1 MEKVKAGVNNF
12 FKTIGSFFNNLG
24 EAVTKGD
31 LFVKLSLIW
40 MGAGYARRKQYLKS
54 LLVTIIEVL
63 MLIYTI
69 FFAPQY
75 VSKFGTL
82 GTIKQES
89 VFNIQTMKN
98 EFNDYDHSFLIL
110 LISLVSFVV
119 WFTFIAFYLYN
130 MTAVYKLQQKAAR
143 GEHINTFIED
153 CKELIN
159 KKFHVTLLT
168 LPILGIVI
176 FTIIPLLVMI
186 LVAFTNYDQ

>member
-89 VFNIQTMKN
+89 VFNIQTIHSS
-98 EFNDYDHSFLIL
+98 FCSFHSFLL
-110 LISLVSFVV
+110 LSGSLLLP
-119 WFTFIAFYLYN
+119 FTCI
-130 MTAVYKLQQKAAR
+130 T
-143 GEHINTFIED
+143 
-153 CKELIN
+153 
-159 KKFHVTLLT
+159 
-168 LPILGIVI
+168 
-176 FTIIPLLVMI
+176 
-186 LVAFTNYDQ
+186 